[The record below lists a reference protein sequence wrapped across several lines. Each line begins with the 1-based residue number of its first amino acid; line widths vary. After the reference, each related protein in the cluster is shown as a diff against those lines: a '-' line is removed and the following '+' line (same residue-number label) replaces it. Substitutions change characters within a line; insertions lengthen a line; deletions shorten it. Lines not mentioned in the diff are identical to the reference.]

1 MRQWCNIVA
10 MNTFKNHLTLLR
22 LPFSVLLLPVFLF
35 AVSQT
40 KHPNFSLTILLFLVL
55 HVLVYPSSNA
65 YNSYI
70 DQDDSSVGGIKNPP
84 KATKQLYYITLAM
97 DFLALALCAFISIKV
112 SLLVLL
118 YILASR
124 SYSSK
129 IVRLKKYAF
138 TSYLVVMVFQGAY
151 IFLLTQY
158 GIGDFKPITN
168 GFAWQAC
175 TFIIGGI
182 YPLTQ
187 IYQHEADAKNGD
199 YTISMMLGIKGT
211 FKLSLIMFLIAGLL
225 LFLHFYYTGNLFHFY
240 LFLLFLS
247 PVSAYFTWWMK
258 TVSKVPEFANYK
270 FTMLM
275 SVISAVCMNLYFGLL
290 IYLNLLR

>member
-1 MRQWCNIVA
+1 
-10 MNTFKNHLTLLR
+10 MNTFRNHLVLLR
-22 LPFSVLLLPVFLF
+22 LPFSLLLMPVFLF

-40 KHPNFSLTILLFLVL
+40 KHPDFMQTLLLFLVI

-70 DQDDSSVGGIKNPP
+70 DQDESSIGGVENPP
-84 KATKQLYYITLAM
+84 KATKELYYITLLL
-97 DFLALALCAFISIKV
+97 DFLALGICAFISINL
-112 SLLVLL
+112 SLLILG
-118 YILASR
+118 YILVSR
-124 SYSSK
+124 AYSSK
-129 IVRLKKYAF
+129 TIRLKKHAI

-151 IFLLTQY
+151 VFLLTQY

-182 YPLTQ
+182 YPITQ
-187 IYQHEADAKNGD
+187 IYQHQADAQNGD
-199 YTISMMLGIKGT
+199 YTISMKVGIKGT

-225 LFLHFYYTGNLFHFY
+225 LFLHFYYTENLLHFF

-247 PVSAYFTWWMK
+247 PVAAYFSWWMK
-258 TVSKVPEFANYK
+258 TTIKAPEFANYK

-275 SVISAVCMNLYFGLL
+275 SIISAVCMNLYFGLL
-290 IYLNLLR
+290 IYLNLLQ